1 MGTRASPDLGR
12 YSRNMYNGN
21 THVNGPAQV
30 RELPGLVISKISVGP
45 YNNNSY
51 LLRCTNTGTEVL
63 IDAAAEPV
71 RLLTLVGPGEL
82 MGVLTTH
89 GHQDHWNA
97 LAEVVADT
105 GAQTFAPAADVAA
118 IKVPTDHELAPDSI
132 VTCGDITLKV
142 LTTGGH
148 TPGASM
154 YFYDDPFGH
163 GHLFS
168 GDCLFPGGVGKTTSP
183 EDFTTLFIGVK
194 SQVFDRLPDT
204 TWVYPGH
211 GADTNVGAQRG
222 SLGEWESRGW

>member
-1 MGTRASPDLGR
+1 MLRHLRG
-12 YSRNMYNGN
+12 YSHNMYKGN
-21 THVNGPAQV
+21 THVDGPAQV
-30 RELPGLVISKISVGP
+30 RELPALTISKISVGP
-45 YNNNSY
+45 FNNNSY

-63 IDAAAEPV
+63 IDAAAQPD
-71 RLLTLVGPGEL
+71 RLLTLIGPGGL

-97 LAEVVADT
+97 LAEVVRATEAATYAPQADI
-105 GAQTFAPAADVAA
+105 QA
-118 IKVPTDHELAPDSI
+118 ISVPTDHALAPHSL
-132 VTCGDITLKV
+132 VLFGDIALKV

-154 YFYDDPFGH
+154 FFYDDPFGH

-168 GDCLFPGGVGKTTSP
+168 GDCLFPGGVGKTTNP
-183 EDFTTLFIGVK
+183 QDFSTLFTGVK
-194 SQVFDRLPDT
+194 AQIFDALPDT

-211 GADTNVGAQRG
+211 GADTNVGAERG